1 MLHLSLNKLFQ
12 RKLFGS
18 GFPISPSKDYPIFFA
33 EDNYT
38 GIYDPTRIDPN
49 QYTSDIRTSKKEK
62 HEKITIENLIWS
74 IVIQINHKNQGLSLY
89 DKNISPY
96 MNQM

>member
-38 GIYDPTRIDPN
+38 GIYDPTRINPD
-49 QYTSDIRTSKKEK
+49 QYTSDTMTSKKEK
-62 HEKITIENLIWS
+62 QEKITIKNLIWS
-74 IVIQINHKNQGLSLY
+74 ILTQINHNNRGLSLY
-89 DKNISPY
+89 DKY
-96 MNQM
+96 